1 MDELETAMSMMKP
14 IESDD
19 VRSEV
24 KKVEAIKL
32 GFKQAR
38 EGNVV
43 TFRLHFDDDTR
54 FIADMPLGARV
65 MLAVAEIVE

>member
-1 MDELETAMSMMKP
+1 MDDLETAMSMMSP
-14 IESDD
+14 ISQPSS
-19 VRSEV
+19 RSEV
-24 KKVEAIKL
+24 KKVEAIKIAY
-32 GFKQAR
+32 KQQR

-65 MLAVAEIVE
+65 MLAVAEVVE